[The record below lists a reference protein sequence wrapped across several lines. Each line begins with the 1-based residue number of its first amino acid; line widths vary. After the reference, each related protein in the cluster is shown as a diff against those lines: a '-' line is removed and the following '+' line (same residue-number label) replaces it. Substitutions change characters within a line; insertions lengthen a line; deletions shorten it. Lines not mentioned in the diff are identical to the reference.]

1 MKYIITESQYRLV
14 NEALGVPSSI
24 VEAGEEMYYIIADD
38 LKSITEKEEEYEFS
52 GEVDFTI
59 GEKRKVTIDGYELK
73 VRVIE
78 DEDYNEVA
86 IAQMGMRQTFGFDK
100 NEKN

>member
-1 MKYIITESQYRLV
+1 MKYIITENQYKII

-59 GEKRKVTIDGYELK
+59 GEKRKITIDGSSGLTYKSNNLK
-73 VRVIE
+73 CVSPPS
-78 DEDYNEVA
+78 
-86 IAQMGMRQTFGFDK
+86 
-100 NEKN
+100 